1 VNTSPPTTQSDS
13 QTDTSRGVLRWL
25 IREIFGVIFV
35 ALTLFIPANTLN
47 WPMAWALVGVYAVW
61 VGVNAVVLIPRNP
74 ELLVERTRR
83 KGSKSW
89 DMVLMSIIGLT
100 TIAKHIT
107 AGLDIK
113 NGWTANATLGIS
125 LPVQIAML
133 IIAVLGYAL
142 GSWAMITNAF
152 FSMTVRIQDD
162 RGQSVVTGGPYR
174 IVRHPAYLGTFAF
187 ELVTPIM
194 LGSWWALIP
203 GGLAAVL
210 FVVRTALE
218 DKTLHEELDG
228 YGEFA
233 QQTRYR
239 LLPGIW

>member
-1 VNTSPPTTQSDS
+1 MNTNTSTNQLNS
-13 QTDTSRGVLRWL
+13 QTDTTRGVTRWL

-61 VGVNAVVLIPRNP
+61 VGVNAAILIPRNP

-83 KGSKSW
+83 KGAKSW

-107 AGLDIK
+107 AGLDIR
-113 NGWTANATLGIS
+113 NGWTAGIS
-125 LPVQIAML
+125 LPVQIIML
-133 IIAVLGYAL
+133 VIAVLGYSL

-152 FSMTVRIQDD
+152 FSLTVRIQDD
-162 RGQSVVTGGPYR
+162 RGQSVITGGPYR

-203 GGLAAVL
+203 GGLAAAL

>member
-1 VNTSPPTTQSDS
+1 MSTITPTNQPDSEPNTA
-13 QTDTSRGVLRWL
+13 RGVTRWL

-35 ALTLFIPANTLN
+35 AVTLFLPAYTLN

-61 VGVNAVVLIPRNP
+61 VGVNAVILIPRNP
-74 ELLVERTRR
+74 ELLAERVRR
-83 KGSKSW
+83 KGAKSW

-107 AGLDIK
+107 AGLDMR
-113 NGWTANATLGIS
+113 NGWTMNASVGIS
-125 LPVQIAML
+125 LPVQIIML
-133 IIAVLGYAL
+133 IIAVLGYSL

-239 LLPGIW
+239 LLPGVW